1 MALSQMAPTKMAP
14 NMIDYAEMVR
24 TFRWQVPE
32 TFNFGADV
40 VDHFARTA
48 DGPALIWANAAG
60 EERRFSFSDMA
71 RLTSR
76 FASAL
81 AARGIRKGDRVLVML
96 PRIPEWQVAMVGC
109 LKLGAVPIPS
119 IEMLTAK
126 DIEYR
131 VRHAGVRAV
140 VARAEHA
147 PKFANVMGEVPVR
160 LALTGPLGGAPGF
173 EPLEEALASG
183 DEAFAPVTVKADDPA
198 VLYYTSGSTGQPKG
212 VLHASRGLYAWRGSA
227 VCWLDLRPG
236 DTIWCTADTGWS
248 KAGTSI
254 LFGPWSCGAA
264 SFFYDGPFDPKER
277 LRLLERYGITVY
289 CAPGTELFRVVDA
302 GVAEHDLSRLRHTV
316 SSGETLNPAVAAR
329 WQTATGVPILEA
341 YGQTETLMTLLN
353 YPCVAPREG
362 SMGKPL
368 PGLDLAVIDGAGN
381 RLPPGVEGDIA
392 LLTPNPQMMLGYL
405 DEPERTAS
413 AHVDGPEGRWFI
425 TGDLGMVDA
434 DGYFYHRG
442 RNDDVINS
450 AGYRIGPSEVENA
463 LLDHPA
469 VQECAAVA
477 APHPERGEIVKA
489 FVVLRAG
496 LTGDDALATAL
507 QDHVKRVTAPYK
519 YPRAIEFLGELPK
532 TMTGKVQRKVL
543 RDLEKARAA
552 ERMVPDV
559 ARA

>member
-1 MALSQMAPTKMAP
+1 MVS
-14 NMIDYAEMVR
+14 NMIDYDGTVR
-24 TFRWQVPE
+24 DFSWDVPR

-60 EERRFSFSDMA
+60 EERRFSFSDMS
-71 RLTSR
+71 RLTNR

-81 AARGIRKGDRVLVML
+81 AARGVKKGERVLVML
-96 PRIPEWQVAMVGC
+96 PRIPEWQVAIVGC
-109 LKLGAVPIPS
+109 LKLGAVPIPC

-131 VRHAGVRAV
+131 VRHAEVRAV
-140 VARAEHA
+140 VARGEQAK
-147 PKFANVMGEVPVR
+147 KFAGITSEVPVR
-160 LALTGPLGGAPGF
+160 LALGGAPDF
-173 EPLEEALASG
+173 ETLEEVL
-183 DEAFAPVTVKADDPA
+183 EAADDDFTPVEVAAEDPA
-198 VLYYTSGSTGQPKG
+198 ILYYTSGSTGMPKG
-212 VLHASRGLYAWRGSA
+212 VLHAARALYSWRGSA
-227 VCWLDLRPG
+227 FFWLDLKRS

-264 SFFYDGPFDPKER
+264 SFFFDGPFDPKER
-277 LRLLERYGITVY
+277 LRLIERHGVTVY

-302 GVAEHDLSRLRHTV
+302 GVHEHDLSRLRHTV
-316 SSGETLNPAVAAR
+316 SSGETLNEAIAAR
-329 WQTATGVPILEA
+329 WQAKTGVPILEA

-353 YPCVAPREG
+353 YPCLPRRQG

-368 PGLDLAVIDGAGN
+368 PGLDLAIIDGSGR
-381 RLPPGVEGDIA
+381 RLPPGAEGDIA

-405 DEPERTAS
+405 DDPERTATS
-413 AHVDGPEGRWFI
+413 YLEGPEGRWFV
-425 TGDLGMVDA
+425 TGDLGMVDE

-463 LLDHPA
+463 LLEHSA
-469 VQECAAVA
+469 VQECAVVA
-477 APHPERGEIVKA
+477 APHIERGEIVKA

-496 LTGDDALATAL
+496 LSGDMTLVAEL
-507 QDHVKRVTAPYK
+507 QDHVKSVTAPYK
-519 YPRAIEFLGELPK
+519 YPRAIEFLSELPK
-532 TMTGKVQRKVL
+532 TLTGKVQRKAL
-543 RDLEKARAA
+543 RDLEKARASDNRQSDGA
-552 ERMVPDV
+552 SV
-559 ARA
+559 

>member
-1 MALSQMAPTKMAP
+1 MAP
-14 NMIDYAEMVR
+14 NMTDYAATAR

-71 RLTSR
+71 RLTAR

-81 AARGIRKGDRVLVML
+81 AARGIKKGDRVLVML
-96 PRIPEWQVAMVGC
+96 PRIPQWQVAMVGC
-109 LKLGAVPIPS
+109 LKLGAVPIPC

-126 DIEYR
+126 DIAYR

-140 VARAEHA
+140 VTRAEHA
-147 PKFANVMGEVPVR
+147 EKFAEVMGEVPVR
-160 LALTGPLGGAPGF
+160 LALGDAPGF
-173 EPLEEALASG
+173 EPLAEALAAG
-183 DEAFAPVTVKADDPA
+183 DEAFAPVTVAADDPA

-212 VLHASRGLYAWRGSA
+212 VLHAARGLYAWRGSA
-227 VCWLDLRPG
+227 VHWLDLRRG

-264 SFFYDGPFDPKER
+264 SFFYDGPFDPKQR
-277 LRLLERYGITVY
+277 LRLLEKYGVTVY

-329 WQTATGVPILEA
+329 WQQATGIPILEA

-353 YPCVAPREG
+353 YPCVPTREG

-368 PGLDLAVIDGAGN
+368 PGLDLAIIDDTGR
-381 RLPPGVEGDIA
+381 RLPPGAEGDIA
-392 LLTPNPQMMLGYL
+392 ILTPNPQMMLGYL
-405 DEPERTAS
+405 DEPERTAA
-413 AHVDGPEGRWFI
+413 AHVEGPEGRWFV

-477 APHPERGEIVKA
+477 APHDERGEIVKA

-496 LTGDDALATAL
+496 FVGDAALVAAL

-519 YPRAIEFLGELPK
+519 YPRA
-532 TMTGKVQRKVL
+532 
-543 RDLEKARAA
+543 
-552 ERMVPDV
+552 
-559 ARA
+559 

>member
-1 MALSQMAPTKMAP
+1 MAP
-14 NMIDYAEMVR
+14 NMTDYAQTVR
-24 TFRWQVPE
+24 DFRWQVPE
-32 TFNFGADV
+32 TFNFAGDV
-40 VDHFARTA
+40 VDRLAREA

-60 EERRFSFSDMA
+60 EERRFTFSDMA

-81 AARGIRKGDRVLVML
+81 AARGIGKGDRVLVML
-96 PRIPEWQVAMVGC
+96 PRIPEWQIAVVGC
-109 LKLGAVPIPS
+109 LKLGAVPIPG

-126 DIEYR
+126 DIQYR

-140 VARAEHA
+140 VARAEQA
-147 PKFANVMGEVPVR
+147 AKFTGVMDEVPVR
-160 LALTGPLGGAPGF
+160 LSVGAAPGF
-173 EPLEEALASG
+173 EPLDAAMAAG
-183 DEAFAPVTVKADDPA
+183 DANFAPVTVAADDPA
-198 VLYYTSGSTGQPKG
+198 ILYYTSGSTGQPKG
-212 VLHASRGLYAWRGSA
+212 VLHAARGLYAWRGSA
-227 VCWLDLRPG
+227 FYWLDLRPG

-264 SFFYDGPFDPKER
+264 SYFYDGPFDPKER
-277 LRLLERYGITVY
+277 LRLLEKYAVTVY

-302 GVAEHDLSRLRHTV
+302 GIGEHDLSRLRHTV
-316 SSGETLNPAVAAR
+316 SSGETLNTAVAAR
-329 WQTATGVPILEA
+329 WREATGIPILEA

-353 YPCVAPREG
+353 YPCVPGREG

-368 PGLDLAVIDGAGN
+368 PGLDLAIIDEAGN
-381 RLPPGVEGDIA
+381 RLPPGAEGDIA
-392 LLTPNPQMMLGYL
+392 FLTPNPQMMLGYL
-405 DEPERTAS
+405 DEPERTA
-413 AHVDGPEGRWFI
+413 AAYVEGPEGRWFV
-425 TGDLGMVDA
+425 TGDLGVTDT

-477 APHPERGEIVKA
+477 APHDERGEIVKA

-496 LTGDDALATAL
+496 IKGDDALVAAL
-507 QDHVKRVTAPYK
+507 QDHVKSVTAPYK
-519 YPRAIEFLGELPK
+519 YPRAIEFLDELPK
-532 TMTGKVQRKVL
+532 TMTGKLQRKVL
-543 RDLEKARAA
+543 RDLEKDRAA
-552 ERMVPDV
+552 ERKAPHV

>member
-1 MALSQMAPTKMAP
+1 MAPPIKP
-14 NMIDYAEMVR
+14 RNMTDYAETVR
-24 TFRWQVPE
+24 SFRWQVPE
-32 TFNFGADV
+32 RFNFAADV
-40 VDHFARTA
+40 VDRLAREA

-60 EERRFSFSDMA
+60 EERRYSFSDMA

-81 AARGIRKGDRVLVML
+81 AQRGIRKGDRVLVML
-96 PRIPEWQVAMVGC
+96 PRIPEWQVAIVGC

-126 DIEYR
+126 DIAYR
-131 VRHAGVRAV
+131 IRHAGVRAV
-140 VARAEHA
+140 IARGAHA
-147 PKFANVMGEVPVR
+147 GKFADGADAVAVR
-160 LALTGPLGGAPGF
+160 LALGGAPGF
-173 EPLEEALASG
+173 EPLEEALEAG
-183 DEAFAPVTVKADDPA
+183 DPQFPAAEVAADDPA
-198 VLYYTSGSTGQPKG
+198 ILYYTSGSTGQPKG
-212 VLHASRGLYAWRGSA
+212 VLHAARGLYSWRGSA
-227 VCWLDLRPG
+227 IYWLDLGPG

-277 LRLLERYGITVY
+277 LRLLEKYGVTVY

-329 WQTATGVPILEA
+329 WQAATGVPILEA

-353 YPCVAPREG
+353 YPCEPTREG

-381 RLPPGVEGDIA
+381 RLEPGAEGDIA
-392 LLTPNPQMMLGYL
+392 VLTPNPQMMLGYL

-413 AHVDGPEGRWFI
+413 AYVEGPEGRWFV

-477 APHPERGEIVKA
+477 APHAERGEIVKA
-489 FVVLRAG
+489 FVVLRSG
-496 LTGDDALATAL
+496 YSGDAALATAL

-519 YPRAIEFLGELPK
+519 YPRAIEFLDELPK
-532 TMTGKVQRKVL
+532 TLTGKVQRKVL

-552 ERMVPDV
+552 ERKVADV

>member
-1 MALSQMAPTKMAP
+1 MAP
-14 NMIDYAEMVR
+14 NMTDYAATAR

-32 TFNFGADV
+32 TFNFAADV
-40 VDHFARTA
+40 VDHLACTA

-71 RLTSR
+71 RLTAR

-81 AARGIRKGDRVLVML
+81 AARGVRKGDRVLVML

-109 LKLGAVPIPS
+109 LKLGAVPIPC

-126 DIEYR
+126 DIAYR

-140 VARAEHA
+140 AARAEHA
-147 PKFANVMGEVPVR
+147 EKFADVMGEVPVR
-160 LALTGPLGGAPGF
+160 LALGDAPGF
-173 EPLEEALASG
+173 EPLAEALAAG
-183 DEAFAPVTVKADDPA
+183 DEAFAPVEVAADDPA

-212 VLHASRGLYAWRGSA
+212 VLHAARGLYAWRGSA
-227 VCWLDLRPG
+227 IHWLDLRRG

-264 SFFYDGPFDPKER
+264 SFFYDGPFDPKQR
-277 LRLLERYGITVY
+277 LRLLEKYGVTVY

-329 WQTATGVPILEA
+329 WQKATGIPILEA

-353 YPCVAPREG
+353 YPCVPTREG

-368 PGLDLAVIDGAGN
+368 PGLDLAIIDDTGR
-381 RLPPGVEGDIA
+381 RLPPGAEGDIA
-392 LLTPNPQMMLGYL
+392 LLAPNPQMMLGYL
-405 DEPERTAS
+405 DDPERTAS
-413 AHVDGPEGRWFI
+413 AYVEGPEGRWFV

-477 APHPERGEIVKA
+477 APHDERGEIVKA

-496 LTGDDALATAL
+496 FVGDAALVAAL

-519 YPRAIEFLGELPK
+519 YPRAIAFIDELPK

-552 ERMVPDV
+552 ERTVPDV

>member
-1 MALSQMAPTKMAP
+1 MLREETMAP
-14 NMIDYAEMVR
+14 NMTDYAATAR

-32 TFNFGADV
+32 TFNFAADV
-40 VDHFARTA
+40 VDHLARTA

-71 RLTSR
+71 RLTAR

-81 AARGIRKGDRVLVML
+81 AARGVRKGDRVLVML

-109 LKLGAVPIPS
+109 LKLGAVPIPC

-126 DIEYR
+126 DIAYR
-131 VRHAGVRAV
+131 VRHAGARAV

-147 PKFANVMGEVPVR
+147 EKFADVMSEVPVR
-160 LALTGPLGGAPGF
+160 LALGAAPGF
-173 EPLEEALASG
+173 EPLAEALAAG
-183 DEAFAPVTVKADDPA
+183 DEAFAPVDVAADDPA

-212 VLHASRGLYAWRGSA
+212 VLHAARGLYAWRGSA
-227 VCWLDLRPG
+227 IHWLDLRHG

-264 SFFYDGPFDPKER
+264 SFFYDGPFDPKQR
-277 LRLLERYGITVY
+277 LRLLEKYGVTVY

-302 GVAEHDLSRLRHTV
+302 GVYEHDLSHLRHTV

-329 WQTATGVPILEA
+329 WQKATGIPILEA

-353 YPCVAPREG
+353 YPCVPTREG

-368 PGLDLAVIDGAGN
+368 PGLDLAIIDGAGR
-381 RLPPGVEGDIA
+381 RLPPGAEGDIA
-392 LLTPNPQMMLGYL
+392 ILTPNPQMMLGYL
-405 DEPERTAS
+405 DDPERTAS
-413 AHVDGPEGRWFI
+413 AYVEGPEGRWFV
-425 TGDLGMVDA
+425 TGDLGMVDE
-434 DGYFYHRG
+434 DGYFYHRS

-477 APHPERGEIVKA
+477 APHDERGEIVKA

-496 LTGDDALATAL
+496 FVGDAALVAAL

-519 YPRAIEFLGELPK
+519 YPRAIAFLDELPK

-552 ERMVPDV
+552 ERTVPDV

>member
-1 MALSQMAPTKMAP
+1 MAP
-14 NMIDYAEMVR
+14 NMTDYQATVDG
-24 TFRWQVPE
+24 FRWNVPD

-40 VDHFARTA
+40 VDRFAHEA
-48 DGPALIWANAAG
+48 DGPALIWANAEG

-71 RLTSR
+71 RLTAR

-126 DIEYR
+126 DIAYR

-140 VARAEHA
+140 VARSGQAE
-147 PKFANVMGEVPVR
+147 KFVGVMDEVPVR
-160 LALTGPLGGAPGF
+160 LALGGAPGF
-173 EPLEEALASG
+173 EALEEAMAAG
-183 DEAFAPVTVKADDPA
+183 DEAFVPVEVAADDPA
-198 VLYYTSGSTGQPKG
+198 ILYYTSGSTGQPKG
-212 VLHASRGLYAWRGSA
+212 VLHAARALYAWRGSA
-227 VCWLDLRPG
+227 IYWLDLTRA

-254 LFGPWSCGAA
+254 LFGPWSCGAC

-277 LRLLERYGITVY
+277 LRLLERYGVTVY

-302 GVAEHDLSRLRHTV
+302 GVAERDLSRLRHTV
-316 SSGETLNPAVAAR
+316 SSGETLNTAVAAR
-329 WQTATGVPILEA
+329 WQAATGIPILEA

-353 YPCVAPREG
+353 YPCVPTREG

-381 RLPPGVEGDIA
+381 RLPPGEEGDIA
-392 LLTPNPQMMLGYL
+392 ILTPNPQMMLGYL
-405 DEPERTAS
+405 DDPARTA
-413 AHVDGPEGRWFI
+413 AAYVEGPEGRWFV
-425 TGDLGMVDA
+425 TGDLGMRDA

-469 VQECAAVA
+469 VLECAAVA
-477 APHPERGEIVKA
+477 APHAERGEIVKA
-489 FVVLRAG
+489 FVVLRPGFAG
-496 LTGDDALATAL
+496 DAAMVAAL

-532 TMTGKVQRKVL
+532 TMTGKLQRKVL

-552 ERMVPDV
+552 ERKVADV

>member
-1 MALSQMAPTKMAP
+1 MLREETMAP
-14 NMIDYAEMVR
+14 NMTDYAATAR

-40 VDHFARTA
+40 VDHFAHTA
-48 DGPALIWANAAG
+48 DGTALIWANAAG

-71 RLTSR
+71 RLTAR

-81 AARGIRKGDRVLVML
+81 AARGVRKGDRVLVML

-126 DIEYR
+126 DIVYR
-131 VRHAGVRAV
+131 VRHAGVRAII
-140 VARAEHA
+140 ARAEHA
-147 PKFANVMGEVPVR
+147 EKFADVMGEVPVR
-160 LALTGPLGGAPGF
+160 LALGDAPGF
-173 EPLEEALASG
+173 EALAEALAAG
-183 DEAFAPVTVKADDPA
+183 DEAFVPVEVAADDPA

-212 VLHASRGLYAWRGSA
+212 VLHAARGLYAWRGSA
-227 VCWLDLRPG
+227 IHWLDLRRG

-277 LRLLERYGITVY
+277 LRLLEKYGVTVY

-329 WQTATGVPILEA
+329 WQKATGIPILEA

-353 YPCVAPREG
+353 YPCVPTREG

-368 PGLDLAVIDGAGN
+368 PGLDLAIIDDTGR
-381 RLPPGVEGDIA
+381 RLPPGAEGDIA
-392 LLTPNPQMMLGYL
+392 ILTPNPQMMLGYL

-413 AHVDGPEGRWFI
+413 AHVEGPEGRWFV
-425 TGDLGMVDA
+425 TGDLGTVDA

-477 APHPERGEIVKA
+477 APHDERGEIVKA

-496 LTGDDALATAL
+496 FVGDAALVAAL

-519 YPRAIEFLGELPK
+519 YPRAIAFIDELPK

-552 ERMVPDV
+552 ERTVPDV

>member
-1 MALSQMAPTKMAP
+1 MAPRNKP
-14 NMIDYAEMVR
+14 RNMTDYAETAR

-32 TFNFGADV
+32 RFNFAADV
-40 VDHFARTA
+40 VDRLAREA
-48 DGPALIWANAAG
+48 DGPALVWANAEG
-60 EERRFSFSDMA
+60 EERRFSFSDMS

-96 PRIPEWQVAMVGC
+96 PRIPEWQVAIVGC

-126 DIEYR
+126 DIAYR

-140 VARAEHA
+140 IARGAHA
-147 PKFANVMGEVPVR
+147 SKFADVMDEVPVR
-160 LALTGPLGGAPGF
+160 LALGGAPGF
-173 EPLEEALASG
+173 EPLEAALDAG
-183 DEAFAPVTVKADDPA
+183 DPAFPAAEVAADDPA
-198 VLYYTSGSTGQPKG
+198 ILYYTSGSTGQPKG
-212 VLHASRGLYAWRGSA
+212 VLHASRGLYSWRGSA
-227 VCWLDLRPG
+227 IYWLDLGPG

-277 LRLLERYGITVY
+277 LRLLETYGVTVY

-316 SSGETLNPAVAAR
+316 SSGETLNPAVAGR
-329 WQTATGVPILEA
+329 WEAATGVPILEA

-353 YPCVAPREG
+353 YPCEPTREG

-368 PGLDLAVIDGAGN
+368 PGLDMAVIDGAGN
-381 RLPPGVEGDIA
+381 RLPPGAEGDIA
-392 LLTPNPQMMLGYL
+392 VLTPNPQMMLGYL
-405 DEPERTAS
+405 DEPERTAN
-413 AHVDGPEGRWFI
+413 AHVEGPEGRWFV
-425 TGDLGMVDA
+425 TGDLGTVDE

-477 APHPERGEIVKA
+477 APHAERGEIVKA
-489 FVVLRAG
+489 FVVVRRG
-496 LTGDDALATAL
+496 FCGDDALAAAL

-519 YPRAIEFLGELPK
+519 YPRAIEFLDELPK

-552 ERMVPDV
+552 ERKVPDV

>member
-1 MALSQMAPTKMAP
+1 MAP
-14 NMIDYAEMVR
+14 NMTDYATAVAS
-24 TFRWQVPE
+24 FRWQVPE

-40 VDHFARTA
+40 VDRIAREA

-60 EERRFSFSDMA
+60 EEKRFSFSDMS
-71 RLTSR
+71 RLTAR

-81 AARGIRKGDRVLVML
+81 AARGIGKGDRVLVML
-96 PRIPEWQVAMVGC
+96 PRIPEWQIAMVGC
-109 LKLGAVPIPS
+109 LKLGAVPIPA

-126 DIEYR
+126 DIAYR
-131 VRHAGVRAV
+131 VRHAGVKAV
-140 VARAEHA
+140 VARAGQAE
-147 PKFANVMGEVPVR
+147 KFAEVRREVPVR
-160 LALTGPLGGAPGF
+160 LSVGEAPGF
-173 EPLEEALASG
+173 EPLDAAMADG
-183 DEAFAPVTVKADDPA
+183 DEGFVPAVVAAEDPA
-198 VLYYTSGSTGQPKG
+198 ILYYTSGSTGQPKG
-212 VLHASRGLYAWRGSA
+212 VLHAARGLYAWRGSA
-227 VCWLDLRPG
+227 LTWLDLRRG

-264 SFFYDGPFDPKER
+264 SFFYDGPFDPRER
-277 LRLLERYGITVY
+277 LRLLEKYGVTVY

-302 GVAEHDLSRLRHTV
+302 GVQEHDLSRLRHTV
-316 SSGETLNPAVAAR
+316 SSGETLNTTVAAR
-329 WQTATGVPILEA
+329 WRAATGLPILEA

-353 YPCVAPREG
+353 YLCVPTREG

-368 PGLDLAVIDGAGN
+368 PGLDLDIIDASGR
-381 RLPPGVEGDIA
+381 RLPAGEEGDIA

-405 DEPERTAS
+405 SDPVRTAES
-413 AHVDGPEGRWFI
+413 HVEGPEGRWFI
-425 TGDLGMVDA
+425 TGDLGVKDA

-450 AGYRIGPSEVENA
+450 AGYRIGPAEVENA
-463 LLDHPA
+463 LLEHPA

-477 APHPERGEIVKA
+477 APHDERGEIVKA

-496 LTGDDALATAL
+496 FTGDAALVAAL
-507 QDHVKRVTAPYK
+507 QDHVKHVTAPYK

-552 ERMVPDV
+552 EGRVGDV
-559 ARA
+559 ARV

>member
-1 MALSQMAPTKMAP
+1 MAPSQMAPTRMAP

-126 DIEYR
+126 DIAYR
-131 VRHAGVRAV
+131 VRHARVRAV

-147 PKFANVMGEVPVR
+147 GKFADVMDEVPVR
-160 LALTGPLGGAPGF
+160 LALKGPLGGAPGF

-183 DEAFAPVTVKADDPA
+183 DGAFAPVTVKADDPA

-227 VCWLDLRPG
+227 ICWLDLRPG

-254 LFGPWSCGAA
+254 LFGPWSQGAA
-264 SFFYDGPFDPKER
+264 VLFYDGRFDAAER
-277 LRLLERYGITVY
+277 LRLIAHYGVTVF
-289 CAPGTELFRVVDA
+289 CGAATEFRHLVNEDLPGVDLGRLLINSTIGIFGLFDVASELGLQR
-302 GVAEHDLSRLRHTV
+302 HD
-316 SSGETLNPAVAAR
+316 EDF
-329 WQTATGVPILEA
+329 
-341 YGQTETLMTLLN
+341 GQT
-353 YPCVAPREG
+353 
-362 SMGKPL
+362 
-368 PGLDLAVIDGAGN
+368 LAVWGWEDSSFLFWPLVG
-381 RLPPGVEGDIA
+381 P
-392 LLTPNPQMMLGYL
+392 
-405 DEPERTAS
+405 RT
-413 AHVDGPEGRWFI
+413 VRD
-425 TGDLGMVDA
+425 
-434 DGYFYHRG
+434 
-442 RNDDVINS
+442 
-450 AGYRIGPSEVENA
+450 
-463 LLDHPA
+463 
-469 VQECAAVA
+469 
-477 APHPERGEIVKA
+477 
-489 FVVLRAG
+489 
-496 LTGDDALATAL
+496 TAL
-507 QDHVKRVTAPYK
+507 TSDRWRHAH
-519 YPRAIEFLGELPK
+519 PRCQFSLQL
-532 TMTGKVQRKVL
+532 QS
-543 RDLEKARAA
+543 
-552 ERMVPDV
+552 DV
-559 ARA
+559 CHPSWRFG

>member
-1 MALSQMAPTKMAP
+1 MAP
-14 NMIDYAEMVR
+14 NMTDYAETVR
-24 TFRWQVPE
+24 TFRWNVPE

-48 DGPALIWANAAG
+48 DAPALIWANAAG
-60 EERRFSFSDMA
+60 EERRFSFSDMS
-71 RLTSR
+71 RRTNR

-81 AARGIRKGDRVLVML
+81 AARGVRKGDRVLVML

-126 DIEYR
+126 DIAYR
-131 VRHAGVRAV
+131 VRHAGVRAII
-140 VARAEHA
+140 ARAEHA
-147 PKFANVMGEVPVR
+147 EKFSDVMGDVPVR
-160 LALTGPLGGAPGF
+160 LALGDAPGF
-173 EPLEEALASG
+173 EPLAEALAAG
-183 DEAFAPVTVKADDPA
+183 DEAFAPVDVATDDPA

-212 VLHASRGLYAWRGSA
+212 VLHAARSLYAWRGSA
-227 VCWLDLRPG
+227 IHWLDLRQG

-264 SFFYDGPFDPKER
+264 SFFYDGPFDPKQR
-277 LRLLERYGITVY
+277 LRLLEKYGVTVY

-302 GVAEHDLSRLRHTV
+302 GVHEHDLSRLRHTV

-329 WQTATGVPILEA
+329 WQKATGIPILEA

-353 YPCVAPREG
+353 YPCVPTREG

-368 PGLDLAVIDGAGN
+368 PGLDLAIIDDTGR
-381 RLPPGVEGDIA
+381 RLPPGTEGDIA

-405 DEPERTAS
+405 DEPERTA
-413 AHVDGPEGRWFI
+413 AAYVEGPEGRWFV

-477 APHPERGEIVKA
+477 APHDERGEIVKA

-496 LTGDDALATAL
+496 FIGDAALVAAL

-552 ERMVPDV
+552 ERTVPDV